1 MLVKKFL
8 SGPIGTN
15 CYLLVNDVTKEAVVV
30 DPASCPIHLQECVE
44 REKITIKAI
53 LLTHAHY
60 DHILGI
66 EDIIGHYGEMP
77 VYVHEKDKVMLE
89 NSELN
94 MSCNVGYSFEYH
106 HAVTIRDGQIL
117 NLAGYDLKV
126 LHTPGHT
133 PGGVC
138 YYIAS
143 EGVLI
148 SGDTLFAGSVGR
160 TDFPGGS
167 FMDLI
172 RSIREK
178 VLVLP
183 DDTHVYPG
191 HMDSTSILSEK
202 QNNPFI

>member
-8 SGPIGTN
+8 AGPIGTN
-15 CYLLVNDVTKEAVVV
+15 TYLLINENTHEAVVV
-30 DPASCPIHLQECVE
+30 DPASCPIALQECVVRDE
-44 REKITIKAI
+44 IVIKAI

-66 EDIIGHYGEMP
+66 EDVIAHYGEMP
-77 VYVHEKDKVMLE
+77 VYVHEDDKVMLE
-89 NSELN
+89 SPERN
-94 MSCNVGYSFEYH
+94 MSPQVGYPYAYH
-106 HAVTIRDGQIL
+106 GATTVRDGQIL
-117 NLAGYDLKV
+117 NLIGYEFKV

-167 FMDLI
+167 FMSLI

-183 DDTHVYPG
+183 EDTHVYPG
-191 HMDSTSILSEK
+191 HMESTTILSEK
-202 QNNPFI
+202 QHNPYV